1 MLKKCLTQTENIIQ
15 LLVMMPHMI
24 MMKKKKKLTDHRRK
38 VTELILQLGNKLNHS
53 FEYADHRH
61 NCITKNHDH
70 RSF

>member
-1 MLKKCLTQTENIIQ
+1 MLNSNRKHHSVTCHDASHDNDE
-15 LLVMMPHMI
+15 
-24 MMKKKKKLTDHRRK
+24 KKKKKLTDHRRK